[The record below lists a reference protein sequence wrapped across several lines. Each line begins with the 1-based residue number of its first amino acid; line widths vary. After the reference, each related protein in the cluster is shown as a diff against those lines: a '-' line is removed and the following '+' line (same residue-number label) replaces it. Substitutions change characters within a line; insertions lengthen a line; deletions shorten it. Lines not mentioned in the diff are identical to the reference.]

1 MDAELTFEPNSTT
14 LYSGEHV
21 NLTCHMRE
29 ANVSEW
35 YYEFKWNDKPLVP
48 ITPSNVLRIP
58 ELTPDRNGDYQCIA
72 HHNRSEE
79 SKQSNRATLSV
90 SAHRPRA
97 TVRASRTSIPVGGSL
112 TLTCSVE
119 QSAGWSYDWF
129 TRSPDAEETAIATNP
144 VHNSLSISQGGSY
157 WCRGRRTH
165 SDFFSEKSHVH
176 HIDRT
181 LSNRSFVVLQHNW
194 TQIFSGET
202 ISVRCEIQGGGDTQW
217 EYEWRTTS
225 SHQPV
230 TGPNTAPTHSEYR
243 LGPASVFHSG
253 EYWCK
258 ARADWY
264 SSTEWSEAF
273 QLRVT
278 RTSNHLSQP
287 PRGRYVFTSFYWLF
301 LAGPAKCDLDVDL
314 KWSMN
319 ADKPRPR
326 LTADDTTITGKG
338 SVALTCSVEN
348 AAEWRYDWFRRTSA
362 SSAAQILR
370 YNETDDEIS
379 ISEEGIYSCR
389 GRRGDTSFLT
399 EDSNRVTIENRVS
412 HKASVV
418 LQPDWSLVFSGERIT
433 VRCELPAD
441 ELTEVEYEWTNP
453 TDELTEVEYEWTNPT
468 DELTEV
474 EYEWTNPTDELSEWE
489 YEWTKPNST
498 TAPTHNEHRIVNVSS
513 SDSGSYRCLA
523 KDKKNL
529 NSTTEWS
536 DDVTL
541 TVSERPAAQLSADHR
556 AFPVGGSVLLT
567 CSVGP
572 ASPGWKYYWYRGE
585 KTSEPLT
592 DEDFKSHGQSASA
605 SREGLYWCRGGRGDP
620 VYYTQYSHSVRIH
633 GIVHNRAAVTLQPNW
648 PSRYRGEA
656 VTLRCEIQGGDSEWE
671 YEWTATSSQ
680 APPNTKEFRISLGSD
695 LSGSY
700 WCQGR
705 LKGAWQNSTGWSA
718 PLTLSDAAAPP
729 PVLTV
734 SPSWLTPGASG
745 TLTCGGVPHPTAGW
759 RFYWYRAHPIS
770 LDPVP
775 RCPQSDQYHTPEFS
789 YELLP
794 GSDGGTE
801 QNSSVIQ
808 GLTESA
814 GYSCRAGRG
823 DPVFYTEY
831 SETKWV
837 WPVDSYSSVS
847 LTVKPDSV
855 QHFDDD
861 NVRLTCEGNSDEWR
875 LWMFTGEVELT
886 ECKSH
891 KTMTSFSWNIY
902 LPSGVFWCGSGSE
915 ISNAVNITRDSDR
928 VLLESPAH
936 PVTGGQSVTL
946 SCSLFRRTNLDSSFF
961 FYKNGELLQSDVKGK
976 LEISAVSKSDEGFY
990 KCEHS
995 GVFSPESWMSVKYS
1009 DRVLLESPAHPV
1021 TEGVSV
1027 TLSCSWFGRKLD
1039 SSFSFYKN
1047 DELLQRDIRG
1057 KMEISSVSK
1066 SDEGSYKCEH
1076 SGVFS
1081 QESWMSV
1088 KYSDRVLLESPAHP
1102 VTEGVSVTLS
1112 CSWFGRKLD
1121 SSFSFYKNDELLQR
1135 DIRGK
1140 MEISAV
1146 SKSDEGFYKCE
1157 HSGVFS
1163 PESWMSVKLTP
1174 AAPPSASPV
1183 PLVVGLVGGFT
1194 LILLLSLLLL
1204 CWCRNSK
1211 NLCRDRLSQS
1221 LRTNQSSDPTVQYDE
1236 IQLPVYSSL
1245 LHGDDCIYDSIRG
1258 DTEEGTRGD
1267 P

>member
-1 MDAELTFEPNSTT
+1 MGNSLLRVLSLFLMNTLLSSGHIEYAELTFEPNSTT

-21 NLTCHMRE
+21 ILTCHIRE

-35 YYEFKWNDKPLVP
+35 FYEFKWNDKPMVP
-48 ITPSNVLRIP
+48 ITSTNVFRIP

-72 HHNRSEE
+72 HHNSSEE
-79 SKQSNRATLSV
+79 NKRSNRATLSV

-119 QSAGWSYDWF
+119 ESAGWSYDWF
-129 TRSPDAEETAIATNP
+129 TRSPDAEETTIATNP

-165 SDFFSEKSHVH
+165 SDFCSEKSHVH

-230 TGPNTAPTHSEYR
+230 TGPDTAPTHSEYR
-243 LGPASVFHSG
+243 LGTASVFHSG

-278 RTSNHLSQP
+278 P
-287 PRGRYVFTSFYWLF
+287 
-301 LAGPAKCDLDVDL
+301 
-314 KWSMN
+314 
-319 ADKPRPR
+319 DKPRPR
-326 LTADDTTITGKG
+326 LTADNTTITGKG
-338 SVALTCSVEN
+338 SVALSCSVEN
-348 AAEWRYDWFRRTSA
+348 ASEWRYDWFRRTSA

-370 YNETDDEIS
+370 YNETDDGIS

-389 GRRGDTSFLT
+389 GRRGDTTFLT

-412 HKASVV
+412 HKASVA
-418 LQPDWSLVFSGERIT
+418 LQPDWCLVFSGETIT
-433 VRCELPAD
+433 VRCEVPAD
-441 ELTEVEYEWTNP
+441 VP
-453 TDELTEVEYEWTNPT
+453 A
-468 DELTEV
+468 
-474 EYEWTNPTDELSEWE
+474 EWE

-498 TAPTHNEHRIVNVSS
+498 TVPTHNEYRIVNASS

-541 TVSERPAAQLSADHR
+541 TVSERPAANLSADHR

-620 VYYTQYSHSVRIH
+620 VHYTQYSHSVRIH
-633 GIVHNRAAVTLQPNW
+633 GIVHNRAAATLQPNW
-648 PSRYRGEA
+648 TNTYRGEA

-671 YEWTATSSQ
+671 YEWTATSSH

-705 LKGAWQNSTGWSA
+705 LKGARQNSTGWSA
-718 PLTLSDAAAPP
+718 PLTLSNAAAPR
-729 PVLTV
+729 PVVTV

-745 TLTCGGVPHPTAGW
+745 TLTCGGGPHPTAGW

-775 RCPQSDQYHTPEFS
+775 RCPQSFRYDPSDMHIPEFS

-801 QNSSVIQ
+801 QNSFVIR

-814 GYSCRAGRG
+814 GYACRAGRG

-831 SETKWV
+831 SKTKWV

-847 LTVKPDSV
+847 LTVSPDSV
-855 QHFDDD
+855 QHFRHDQ
-861 NVRLTCEGNSDEWR
+861 VRLTCEGNSDKWR
-875 LWMFTGEVELT
+875 LSMFTGDRVRLFGLWDDLRLFECESQETSLT
-886 ECKSH
+886 
-891 KTMTSFSWNIY
+891 WNMDH
-902 LPSGVFWCGSGSE
+902 LPPSGVYWCESGSE
-915 ISNAVNITRDSDR
+915 ISNAVNIT
-928 VLLESPAH
+928 A
-936 PVTGGQSVTL
+936 G
-946 SCSLFRRTNLDSSFF
+946 C
-961 FYKNGELLQSDVKGK
+961 
-976 LEISAVSKSDEGFY
+976 
-990 KCEHS
+990 
-995 GVFSPESWMSVKYS
+995 
-1009 DRVLLESPAHPV
+1009 
-1021 TEGVSV
+1021 
-1027 TLSCSWFGRKLD
+1027 
-1039 SSFSFYKN
+1039 SFSLN
-1047 DELLQRDIRG
+1047 L
-1057 KMEISSVSK
+1057 
-1066 SDEGSYKCEH
+1066 
-1076 SGVFS
+1076 
-1081 QESWMSV
+1081 
-1088 KYSDRVLLESPAHP
+1088 
-1102 VTEGVSVTLS
+1102 
-1112 CSWFGRKLD
+1112 
-1121 SSFSFYKNDELLQR
+1121 
-1135 DIRGK
+1135 
-1140 MEISAV
+1140 
-1146 SKSDEGFYKCE
+1146 
-1157 HSGVFS
+1157 
-1163 PESWMSVKLTP
+1163 
-1174 AAPPSASPV
+1174 
-1183 PLVVGLVGGFT
+1183 FT
-1194 LILLLSLLLL
+1194 L
-1204 CWCRNSK
+1204 CMF
-1211 NLCRDRLSQS
+1211 
-1221 LRTNQSSDPTVQYDE
+1221 PTSHNV
-1236 IQLPVYSSL
+1236 I
-1245 LHGDDCIYDSIRG
+1245 
-1258 DTEEGTRGD
+1258 
-1267 P
+1267 

>member
-1 MDAELTFEPNSTT
+1 MFCLCGGVDAELTFEPNSTT

-35 YYEFKWNDKPLVP
+35 FYEFKWNDKPLVP
-48 ITPSNVLRIP
+48 ITSTNVLRIP

-72 HHNRSEE
+72 HHNSSEE
-79 SKQSNRATLSV
+79 NRRSNRATLSV

-119 QSAGWSYDWF
+119 ESAGWSYDWF

-144 VHNSLSISQGGSY
+144 VQNSLSISQGGSY

-165 SDFFSEKSHVH
+165 SDFCSEKSHVH

-230 TGPNTAPTHSEYR
+230 TGPDTAPTHSEYR
-243 LGPASVFHSG
+243 LGTASVFHSG

-273 QLRVT
+273 QLRD
-278 RTSNHLSQP
+278 
-287 PRGRYVFTSFYWLF
+287 YVKATKPISAQSPESIWVWTY
-301 LAGPAKCDLDVDL
+301 
-314 KWSMN
+314 
-319 ADKPRPR
+319 DKPRPR
-326 LTADDTTITGKG
+326 LTADNTTITGKG

-348 AAEWRYDWFRRTSA
+348 ASEWRYDWFRRTSA

-370 YNETDDEIS
+370 YNETHDGIS

-389 GRRGDTSFLT
+389 GRRGDTTFLT

-412 HKASVV
+412 HKASVA
-418 LQPDWSLVFSGERIT
+418 LQPDWSLVFSGETIT
-433 VRCELPAD
+433 VRCEVPAD
-441 ELTEVEYEWTNP
+441 VP
-453 TDELTEVEYEWTNPT
+453 A
-468 DELTEV
+468 
-474 EYEWTNPTDELSEWE
+474 EWE

-498 TAPTHNEHRIVNVSS
+498 TVPTHDEFRIVNASS

-529 NSTTEWS
+529 NSMTEWS

-541 TVSERPAAQLSADHR
+541 TVS
-556 AFPVGGSVLLT
+556 
-567 CSVGP
+567 
-572 ASPGWKYYWYRGE
+572 ASPGWKYYWYRGK
-585 KTSEPLT
+585 KTSKPLT

-620 VYYTQYSHSVRIH
+620 VHYTQYSTSVRIH
-633 GIVHNRAAVTLQPNW
+633 GIVHNRAAATLQPNW
-648 PSRYRGEA
+648 PNTYRGEA

-705 LKGAWQNSTGWSA
+705 LKGARQNSTGWSV
-718 PLTLSDAAAPP
+718 PLTLSDAAAPR
-729 PVLTV
+729 PVVTV

-745 TLTCGGVPHPTAGW
+745 TLTCGGGPHPTAGW
-759 RFYWYRAHPIS
+759 RFYWYRADPIS
-770 LDPVP
+770 LDPVS
-775 RCPQSDQYHTPEFS
+775 RCPESSLYWVYVMHTPEFS

-801 QNSSVIQ
+801 QNSFVIQ

-814 GYSCRAGRG
+814 GYACRAGRG

-837 WPVDSYSSVS
+837 WSGDSYSSVS
-847 LTVKPDSV
+847 LTVRPDRV
-855 QHFDDD
+855 QHFFDDLIL
-861 NVRLTCEGNSDEWR
+861 LTCEGNSDNWR
-875 LWMFTGEVELT
+875 LWWSVCNSLQL
-886 ECKSH
+886 H
-891 KTMTSFSWNIY
+891 LI
-902 LPSGVFWCGSGSE
+902 
-915 ISNAVNITRDSDR
+915 
-928 VLLESPAH
+928 
-936 PVTGGQSVTL
+936 PV
-946 SCSLFRRTNLDSSFF
+946 
-961 FYKNGELLQSDVKGK
+961 
-976 LEISAVSKSDEGFY
+976 
-990 KCEHS
+990 
-995 GVFSPESWMSVKYS
+995 
-1009 DRVLLESPAHPV
+1009 
-1021 TEGVSV
+1021 EGV
-1027 TLSCSWFGRKLD
+1027 
-1039 SSFSFYKN
+1039 
-1047 DELLQRDIRG
+1047 
-1057 KMEISSVSK
+1057 
-1066 SDEGSYKCEH
+1066 
-1076 SGVFS
+1076 
-1081 QESWMSV
+1081 
-1088 KYSDRVLLESPAHP
+1088 A
-1102 VTEGVSVTLS
+1102 
-1112 CSWFGRKLD
+1112 
-1121 SSFSFYKNDELLQR
+1121 
-1135 DIRGK
+1135 
-1140 MEISAV
+1140 
-1146 SKSDEGFYKCE
+1146 
-1157 HSGVFS
+1157 
-1163 PESWMSVKLTP
+1163 
-1174 AAPPSASPV
+1174 
-1183 PLVVGLVGGFT
+1183 
-1194 LILLLSLLLL
+1194 
-1204 CWCRNSK
+1204 
-1211 NLCRDRLSQS
+1211 
-1221 LRTNQSSDPTVQYDE
+1221 
-1236 IQLPVYSSL
+1236 
-1245 LHGDDCIYDSIRG
+1245 
-1258 DTEEGTRGD
+1258 
-1267 P
+1267 

>member
-1 MDAELTFEPNSTT
+1 MGLSLLRVLSLFLLNTLLSCGLTE
-14 LYSGEHV
+14 
-21 NLTCHMRE
+21 
-29 ANVSEW
+29 
-35 YYEFKWNDKPLVP
+35 
-48 ITPSNVLRIP
+48 
-58 ELTPDRNGDYQCIA
+58 
-72 HHNRSEE
+72 
-79 SKQSNRATLSV
+79 
-90 SAHRPRA
+90 
-97 TVRASRTSIPVGGSL
+97 
-112 TLTCSVE
+112 
-119 QSAGWSYDWF
+119 
-129 TRSPDAEETAIATNP
+129 
-144 VHNSLSISQGGSY
+144 
-157 WCRGRRTH
+157 
-165 SDFFSEKSHVH
+165 
-176 HIDRT
+176 

-278 RTSNHLSQP
+278 P
-287 PRGRYVFTSFYWLF
+287 
-301 LAGPAKCDLDVDL
+301 
-314 KWSMN
+314 
-319 ADKPRPR
+319 DKPRPR
-326 LTADDTTITGKG
+326 LTADNTTITGKG

-348 AAEWRYDWFRRTSA
+348 ASEWRYDWFRRTSA

-370 YNETDDEIS
+370 YNETDDELS

-399 EDSNRVTIENRVS
+399 EDSNRVSIENRVS

-433 VRCELPAD
+433 VRCEVPAD
-441 ELTEVEYEWTNP
+441 ELT
-453 TDELTEVEYEWTNPT
+453 
-468 DELTEV
+468 
-474 EYEWTNPTDELSEWE
+474 EWE

-541 TVSERPAAQLSADHR
+541 TVSERPVAHLSADHR

-572 ASPGWKYYWYRGE
+572 ASPGWKYYWFRGE

-592 DEDFKSHGQSASA
+592 DEDFKSRGQSASA

-620 VYYTQYSHSVRIH
+620 VYYTQYSHPVRIH
-633 GIVHNRAAVTLQPNW
+633 GIVHNTAAVTLQPNW

-671 YEWTATSSQ
+671 YEWTATSSH
-680 APPNTKEFRISLGSD
+680 APPNTKEFRTSLGSD

-705 LKGAWQNSTGWSA
+705 LKGARQNSTGWSA
-718 PLTLSDAAAPP
+718 PLTLSNAAAPRPVLTVSPSWLTPGASGTLTCGGLPHPTAGWRFYWYRADTISLDQAPKCLRYGSIDIHFPEFSYELLPGSDGGTEQNSFIIQGLTESAGYSCRAGRGDPVFYTEYSNTEWVWPVDSYSSVSLTVKPDSVQHFIFDNIPLTCEGNSDKWRFWMSFGDRVLLSECKSQETITSYKWNMYRFPSGVVWCGSGSEISNAVNISTVGGDVILESPVHPVTEGQSVTLGCSWFRRTNLYSNISFYKNDELLQSDDRRKLEISAVSKSDEGFYKCEHSGDFSEESWMSVKSAAPP

-759 RFYWYRAHPIS
+759 RFYWYRADTIS
-770 LDPVP
+770 LDQAPS
-775 RCPQSDQYHTPEFS
+775 CSQSIRYGRNDLHIPDKFS

-801 QNSSVIQ
+801 QNSFIIQ
-808 GLTESA
+808 DLTESA

-831 SETKWV
+831 SNTTWV
-837 WPVDSYSSVS
+837 WPVDSNSSVS
-847 LTVKPDSV
+847 LTVSPDSV
-855 QHFDDD
+855 QHRYLDII
-861 NVRLTCEGNSDEWR
+861 RLTCEGNSDKWR
-875 LWMFTGEVELT
+875 LWMFTGEVRLF
-886 ECKSH
+886 ECESQETSITW
-891 KTMTSFSWNIY
+891 TMDYF
-902 LPSGVFWCGSGSE
+902 LPSGVYWCGSGSE
-915 ISNAVNITRDSDR
+915 ISNAVNISS
-928 VLLESPAH
+928 VSGLVILKSPVH
-936 PVTGGQSVTL
+936 PVTEGQSV
-946 SCSLFRRTNLDSSFF
+946 SLGCLWFGRTKLDSNFS
-961 FYKNGELLQSDVKGK
+961 FYKNDELLQSDVRRE

-995 GVFSPESWMSVKYS
+995 GDFSE
-1009 DRVLLESPAHPV
+1009 
-1021 TEGVSV
+1021 
-1027 TLSCSWFGRKLD
+1027 
-1039 SSFSFYKN
+1039 
-1047 DELLQRDIRG
+1047 
-1057 KMEISSVSK
+1057 
-1066 SDEGSYKCEH
+1066 
-1076 SGVFS
+1076 
-1081 QESWMSV
+1081 
-1088 KYSDRVLLESPAHP
+1088 
-1102 VTEGVSVTLS
+1102 
-1112 CSWFGRKLD
+1112 
-1121 SSFSFYKNDELLQR
+1121 
-1135 DIRGK
+1135 
-1140 MEISAV
+1140 
-1146 SKSDEGFYKCE
+1146 
-1157 HSGVFS
+1157 
-1163 PESWMSVKLTP
+1163 ESWMSVKLTP

-1183 PLVVGLVGGFT
+1183 LLVVGLVGGFT
-1194 LILLLSLLLL
+1194 LILLLLLLLL
-1204 CWCRNSK
+1204 CCCRNSK
-1211 NLCRDRLSQS
+1211 NLCCDRLSQS
-1221 LRTNQSSDPTVQYDE
+1221 LRTNQSSDPTVHHDE
-1236 IQLPVYSSL
+1236 VQLPVYSSL

-1267 P
+1267 PEETSDYVNENPHSASGGL

>member
-1 MDAELTFEPNSTT
+1 
-14 LYSGEHV
+14 
-21 NLTCHMRE
+21 MRE

-301 LAGPAKCDLDVDL
+301 LAGPVKTTKPISAQSPESIWAKCDLDVDL

-474 EYEWTNPTDELSEWE
+474 EYEWTNPTDEQTEWE

-498 TAPTHNEHRIVNVSS
+498 SAPTHNEHRIVNVSS

-620 VYYTQYSHSVRIH
+620 VYYTQYSHPVRIH

-671 YEWTATSSQ
+671 YEWTATSSR

-759 RFYWYRAHPIS
+759 RFYWYRADPIS

-775 RCPQSDQYHTPEFS
+775 RCGWNDVHTPEIS

-831 SETKWV
+831 SNTKWV
-837 WPVDSYSSVS
+837 WPVDSNSSVS

-902 LPSGVFWCGSGSE
+902 LPSGVYWCGSGSE
-915 ISNAVNITRDSDR
+915 ISNAVNITRVQSPD
-928 VLLESPAH
+928 VILESPAH
-936 PVTGGQSVTL
+936 PVTEGQSVTL
-946 SCSLFRRTNLDSSFF
+946 SCSLFEGNFYSNIS
-961 FYKNGELLQSDVKGK
+961 FYKNGDLLQS
-976 LEISAVSKSDEGFY
+976 
-990 KCEHS
+990 
-995 GVFSPESWMSVKYS
+995 
-1009 DRVLLESPAHPV
+1009 
-1021 TEGVSV
+1021 
-1027 TLSCSWFGRKLD
+1027 
-1039 SSFSFYKN
+1039 
-1047 DELLQRDIRG
+1047 
-1057 KMEISSVSK
+1057 
-1066 SDEGSYKCEH
+1066 
-1076 SGVFS
+1076 
-1081 QESWMSV
+1081 
-1088 KYSDRVLLESPAHP
+1088 
-1102 VTEGVSVTLS
+1102 
-1112 CSWFGRKLD
+1112 
-1121 SSFSFYKNDELLQR
+1121 

-1157 HSGVFS
+1157 NSGVFS

-1183 PLVVGLVGGFT
+1183 LLVVGLVGGFT

-1267 P
+1267 PEETSDYVNENPHSASGGL

>member
-1 MDAELTFEPNSTT
+1 MAQTALTHGGHLRP
-14 LYSGEHV
+14 LW
-21 NLTCHMRE
+21 LTH
-29 ANVSEW
+29 
-35 YYEFKWNDKPLVP
+35 
-48 ITPSNVLRIP
+48 
-58 ELTPDRNGDYQCIA
+58 
-72 HHNRSEE
+72 
-79 SKQSNRATLSV
+79 
-90 SAHRPRA
+90 
-97 TVRASRTSIPVGGSL
+97 
-112 TLTCSVE
+112 
-119 QSAGWSYDWF
+119 
-129 TRSPDAEETAIATNP
+129 
-144 VHNSLSISQGGSY
+144 
-157 WCRGRRTH
+157 
-165 SDFFSEKSHVH
+165 
-176 HIDRT
+176 
-181 LSNRSFVVLQHNW
+181 
-194 TQIFSGET
+194 
-202 ISVRCEIQGGGDTQW
+202 
-217 EYEWRTTS
+217 
-225 SHQPV
+225 
-230 TGPNTAPTHSEYR
+230 
-243 LGPASVFHSG
+243 
-253 EYWCK
+253 
-258 ARADWY
+258 
-264 SSTEWSEAF
+264 
-273 QLRVT
+273 
-278 RTSNHLSQP
+278 
-287 PRGRYVFTSFYWLF
+287 
-301 LAGPAKCDLDVDL
+301 
-314 KWSMN
+314 

-348 AAEWRYDWFRRTSA
+348 ASEWRYDWFRRTSA

-433 VRCELPAD
+433 VRCEVPAD
-441 ELTEVEYEWTNP
+441 ELTE
-453 TDELTEVEYEWTNPT
+453 
-468 DELTEV
+468 
-474 EYEWTNPTDELSEWE
+474 WE
-489 YEWTKPNST
+489 YEWTQPNST
-498 TAPTHNEHRIVNVSS
+498 TAPTHNEHRIVNASS

-529 NSTTEWS
+529 KSTTEWS

-572 ASPGWKYYWYRGE
+572 TSPGWKYYWYRGE

-620 VYYTQYSHSVRIH
+620 VYYTQYSHPVRIH

-656 VTLRCEIQGGDSEWE
+656 VTLRCEILGGDSEWE
-671 YEWTATSSQ
+671 YEWTATSSH
-680 APPNTKEFRISLGSD
+680 APPNTKEFRTSLGSD
-695 LSGSY
+695 LRASY

-718 PLTLSDAAAPP
+718 PLTLDLSNVSAAAPP

-759 RFYWYRAHPIS
+759 RFYWYRADPIS

-775 RCPQSDQYHTPEFS
+775 RCKQSIRYEWKDVHTPKFS

-837 WPVDSYSSVS
+837 WPVDSNSSVSLTVKPDSVQHYYRDEFHLTCKGNSDKWRLWLFNGDKVGLLQCKFQKTSFTWNMKYLPSGVFWCGSGSEFSNAVNITKGCSFSLNLFTLCMFPTSHNTSRDCVDATAHSATRRLFPSLHSRGRSFVRGDVILESPVRPVTEGQSVTLSCLWFRRTKLDSNISFYKNGELLQSDVRRKLEISAVSKSDEGFYKCERSGDFSPESWMSVKSAAPPPVLTVSPSWLTPGASGTLTCGGVPHPTAGWRFYWYRADPISLDQAPSCPQSIQHSRRDINIPTFSYELLPGSDGGTEQNSFVIQGLTESAGYSCRAGRGDPVFYTEYSETKWVWSVDSYSSVS

-855 QHFDDD
+855 QQFFL
-861 NVRLTCEGNSDEWR
+861 NQFRLTCEGNSDKWR
-875 LWMFTGEVELT
+875 LWIFTGDKVRLL
-886 ECKSH
+886 ECESQE
-891 KTMTSFSWNIY
+891 TSFTWTMDHP
-902 LPSGVFWCGSGSE
+902 PSGVYWCGSGSE
-915 ISNAVNITRDSDR
+915 ISNAVNITGVGRP
-928 VLLESPAH
+928 VILKSPVH
-936 PVTGGQSVTL
+936 PVTEGQSVTL
-946 SCSLFRRTNLDSSFF
+946 SCSWFRRKLDSNIS
-961 FYKNGELLQSDVKGK
+961 FYKNGELLQSDVTGK

-990 KCEHS
+990 KCERS
-995 GVFSPESWMSVKYS
+995 GVFSK
-1009 DRVLLESPAHPV
+1009 
-1021 TEGVSV
+1021 
-1027 TLSCSWFGRKLD
+1027 
-1039 SSFSFYKN
+1039 
-1047 DELLQRDIRG
+1047 
-1057 KMEISSVSK
+1057 
-1066 SDEGSYKCEH
+1066 
-1076 SGVFS
+1076 
-1081 QESWMSV
+1081 
-1088 KYSDRVLLESPAHP
+1088 
-1102 VTEGVSVTLS
+1102 
-1112 CSWFGRKLD
+1112 
-1121 SSFSFYKNDELLQR
+1121 
-1135 DIRGK
+1135 
-1140 MEISAV
+1140 
-1146 SKSDEGFYKCE
+1146 
-1157 HSGVFS
+1157 
-1163 PESWMSVKLTP
+1163 ESWMSVKLTP

-1183 PLVVGLVGGFT
+1183 LLLVGLVGGFT

-1211 NLCRDRLSQS
+1211 NLCCDRLSQS
-1221 LRTNQSSDPTVQYDE
+1221 LRTNQSSDPTVHHDE

-1267 P
+1267 PEETSDYVNENPHSASGGL

>member
-1 MDAELTFEPNSTT
+1 MF
-14 LYSGEHV
+14 
-21 NLTCHMRE
+21 
-29 ANVSEW
+29 
-35 YYEFKWNDKPLVP
+35 
-48 ITPSNVLRIP
+48 
-58 ELTPDRNGDYQCIA
+58 
-72 HHNRSEE
+72 
-79 SKQSNRATLSV
+79 LSV
-90 SAHRPRA
+90 LNTLLSC
-97 TVRASRTSIPVGGSL
+97 GL
-112 TLTCSVE
+112 TE
-119 QSAGWSYDWF
+119 
-129 TRSPDAEETAIATNP
+129 
-144 VHNSLSISQGGSY
+144 
-157 WCRGRRTH
+157 
-165 SDFFSEKSHVH
+165 
-176 HIDRT
+176 

-348 AAEWRYDWFRRTSA
+348 ASEWRYDWFRRTSA

-433 VRCELPAD
+433 VRCEVPAD
-441 ELTEVEYEWTNP
+441 ELTE
-453 TDELTEVEYEWTNPT
+453 
-468 DELTEV
+468 
-474 EYEWTNPTDELSEWE
+474 WE
-489 YEWTKPNST
+489 YEWTQPNST
-498 TAPTHNEHRIVNVSS
+498 TAPTHNEHRIVNASS

-671 YEWTATSSQ
+671 YEWTATSSH
-680 APPNTKEFRISLGSD
+680 APPNTKEFRTSLGSD
-695 LSGSY
+695 LRASY

-718 PLTLSDAAAPP
+718 PLTLDLSNVSAAAPP

-759 RFYWYRAHPIS
+759 RFYWYRADPIS

-775 RCPQSDQYHTPEFS
+775 RCKQSSLYSWYDFHFPEFS

-801 QNSSVIQ
+801 QNSFVIQ

-831 SETKWV
+831 SETTWV
-837 WPVDSYSSVS
+837 WSGDSNSSVS
-847 LTVKPDSV
+847 LTAKPDSV
-855 QHFDDD
+855 QHHYYDEI
-861 NVRLTCEGNSDEWR
+861 RLTCEGNSDKWR
-875 LWMFTGEVELT
+875 LWMFTGDKVELF
-886 ECKSH
+886 ECESQE
-891 KTMTSFSWNIY
+891 TSFTWIMDRFD
-902 LPSGVFWCGSGSE
+902 SGVFWCGSGSE
-915 ISNAVNITRDSDR
+915 ISNAVNITKVGGDVILENPAHPVTEGHCCTTTCPHCVSIMADSWSLRDSHLWEGSTSHCR
-928 VLLESPAH
+928 MEVLLVGGRDVILESPVR

-946 SCSLFRRTNLDSSFF
+946 SCSLYDGNFYSNIS
-961 FYKNGELLQSDVKGK
+961 FYKNDELLQSDVRGK
-976 LEISAVSKSDEGFY
+976 LEISSVSKSDEGFY

-995 GVFSPESWMSVKYS
+995 GVFSK
-1009 DRVLLESPAHPV
+1009 
-1021 TEGVSV
+1021 
-1027 TLSCSWFGRKLD
+1027 
-1039 SSFSFYKN
+1039 
-1047 DELLQRDIRG
+1047 
-1057 KMEISSVSK
+1057 
-1066 SDEGSYKCEH
+1066 
-1076 SGVFS
+1076 
-1081 QESWMSV
+1081 
-1088 KYSDRVLLESPAHP
+1088 
-1102 VTEGVSVTLS
+1102 
-1112 CSWFGRKLD
+1112 
-1121 SSFSFYKNDELLQR
+1121 
-1135 DIRGK
+1135 
-1140 MEISAV
+1140 
-1146 SKSDEGFYKCE
+1146 
-1157 HSGVFS
+1157 
-1163 PESWMSVKLTP
+1163 ESWMSVKLTP

-1183 PLVVGLVGGFT
+1183 LLLVGLVGGFT

-1211 NLCRDRLSQS
+1211 NLCCDRLSQS
-1221 LRTNQSSDPTVQYDE
+1221 LRTNQSSDPTVHHDE

-1245 LHGDDCIYDSIRG
+1245 LHGDDCIYESIRG
-1258 DTEEGTRGD
+1258 DTEEGTRGGPEETSD
-1267 P
+1267 YVNENPHSASGGL